1 MHAAEARETD
11 RDTGKQHKAWAGH
24 AAAVLAIVFGL
35 FSFYWAAG
43 GTFAIDTLGGAIQ
56 RMAQRRDPG
65 FIAVVW
71 ITGALKIAGGL
82 FSLSLVRPW
91 GRVVP
96 RPLMLTAGWGGA
108 ALLTLYGALQVGSLL
123 LVALG
128 VLTPSDP
135 VEWKPLLWRLFVW
148 DMSFLVWGILLF
160 LATRT
165 YVINH
170 PRRPERRVGH

>member
-1 MHAAEARETD
+1 MNAPTARD
-11 RDTGKQHKAWAGH
+11 PGGRQPAWAGYT
-24 AAAVLAIVFGL
+24 AAVLAVVFGL

-43 GTFAIDTLGGAIQ
+43 GTFGLDTLGAAIQ
-56 RMAQRRDPG
+56 RMAERRDSG

-71 ITGALKIAGGL
+71 ITGALKVAGGL

-96 RPLMLTAGWGGA
+96 RPLMLLAGWGGA
-108 ALLTLYGALQVGSLL
+108 ALLTVYGALQVGSLS
-123 LVALG
+123 LVASG

-165 YVINH
+165 YVMNH
-170 PRRPERRVGH
+170 PRRPERRGGN